1 MDISEDVLFSTLA
14 QLTQKEANDQA
25 KQQQRPQQAFEVIKH
40 QQPIKKVDVDKGKQ
54 VDNLTDNDLDENQCE
69 IDSTSDLLE
78 RKYDQLKV
86 NGMKTNK
93 ENFKYLVSRFLTNEE
108 LIYNSRK
115 GKKNPKSGSDGANHH

>member
-1 MDISEDVLFSTLA
+1 M
-14 QLTQKEANDQA
+14 
-25 KQQQRPQQAFEVIKH
+25 
-40 QQPIKKVDVDKGKQ
+40 DVDKGKQ

-115 GKKNPKSGSDGANHH
+115 GKKNPKSGSDGANHHRIKGYLNS